1 MVRMEVED
9 ERRKSFDCGEV
20 EETSLKQ
27 RKIKES
33 TNNGAFVVHFDD
45 EQFKFHGERKM
56 LNLELDNCAILRG
69 QIWI

>member
-1 MVRMEVED
+1 M
-9 ERRKSFDCGEV
+9 KSFDLGV
-20 EETSLKQ
+20 VVETSLKQ
-27 RKIKES
+27 GKIKES
-33 TNNGAFVVHFDD
+33 ASNGAFVVHFDD